1 MQEAGAYGSRGTRRD
16 FGEQAAVLTCPP
28 VHQPQTPCRKT
39 PATHACVWWISQHGC
54 PHDPRTHGMTPARMT
69 CTGTRLTIECREV
82 SPFLWRVWAVAA
94 RFTRAA
100 DCWLR
105 HRPRSGGG
113 GGAGLVVTISL
124 RVTTPPEVTC
134 EHASDT
140 FSNPHVFCTRP

>member
-39 PATHACVWWISQHGC
+39 PATHARVWWISQHGC

-105 HRPRSGGG
+105 HWLTSLPADKMDRRCGGKG
-113 GGAGLVVTISL
+113 SADGGARG
-124 RVTTPPEVTC
+124 
-134 EHASDT
+134 
-140 FSNPHVFCTRP
+140 VF